1 MVSED
6 KIDMSLDD
14 IIASNKKPGRGRG
27 GRGGRGR
34 GAARG
39 GRSRGGSAS
48 GGSAHRN
55 NQTRRDSTGP
65 VRRGRGGTRSAPYN
79 RVRF

>member
-14 IIASNKKPGRGRG
+14 IISSNKKSGRGRG

-34 GAARG
+34 GSTRG
-39 GRSRGGSAS
+39 GRSRGGTA

-55 NQTRRDSTGP
+55 NRRESTGTGP
-65 VRRGRGGTRSAPYN
+65 VRRARGGARSGPYN

>member
-14 IIASNKKPGRGRG
+14 IISSNKKSGRGRGRG
-27 GRGGRGR
+27 GRGRGST
-34 GAARG
+34 RG
-39 GRSRGGSAS
+39 GRSRGGAA

-55 NQTRRDSTGP
+55 NRRDSTGP

>member
-14 IIASNKKPGRGRG
+14 IISSNKKSGRGRG
-27 GRGGRGR
+27 SRGR
-34 GAARG
+34 GRG
-39 GRSRGGSAS
+39 GRSRGGAA
-48 GGSAHRN
+48 GAGSAHRTN
-55 NQTRRDSTGP
+55 KRDSTGP
-65 VRRGRGGTRSAPYN
+65 LRRGRGGTRSAPYN